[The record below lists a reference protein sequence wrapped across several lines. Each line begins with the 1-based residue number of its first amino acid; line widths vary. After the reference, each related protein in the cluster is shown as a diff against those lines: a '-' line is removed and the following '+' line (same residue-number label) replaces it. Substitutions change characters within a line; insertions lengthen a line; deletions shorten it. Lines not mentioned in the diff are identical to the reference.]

1 MPMASQPTGVRLE
14 YGQVRVETRCTLGE
28 VTRVMNDLAAEHDIA
43 GAKICGSN
51 TATGTHRPTGQPAR
65 WTLL

>member
-1 MPMASQPTGVRLE
+1 MSLPQQPAGVRLE
-14 YGQVRVETRCTLGE
+14 YGQVHVETRCTLGE
-28 VTRVMNDLAAEHDIA
+28 VTQIMNDLAAEHDIA
-43 GAKICGSN
+43 GAEISSPN